1 MSAATAVRPRRIAI
15 VSHSRAR
22 IGGVESYVATL
33 VPALRRSGHTVG
45 CWFETA
51 GHGPDR
57 VIAADDRGPCWV
69 ASEQAGAA
77 VGELA
82 AWRPDVI
89 YAHGLVSPS
98 HERAVM
104 RVAPAVFFAH
114 AYYGVCVSGTKSWQ
128 LPVVQPCQ
136 RTFGPACLAEYYP
149 RRCGGWNPLTL
160 ARHYQLQRDRLEL
173 LRGYARI
180 LVASRHMADEY
191 ARHGL
196 GSSVRVVSL
205 PVESARPKAGVATP
219 ADDPRRPWRLLFLG
233 RFEST
238 KGVDIALES
247 AAIVASATAR
257 EVHLQLS
264 GEGSRRARLASRAA
278 ALVGQRANLRV
289 EMTPWLSSDAAADAL
304 DHADL
309 LLVPSLWPEP
319 FGMVGVEAARRGVPS
334 VAFAVG
340 GIPEWLID
348 GATGTLV
355 PPRPP
360 TAKAFAAAITATL
373 SNDGAWRGMRAA
385 CPGAVRRFDVDTH
398 LQALDAV
405 FDEVSGADIL
415 KAGAA
420 RHHGA
425 EAREAWDL

>member
-1 MSAATAVRPRRIAI
+1 MSADASRRPRRIAI

-22 IGGVESYVATL
+22 LGGVESYVATL
-33 VPALRRSGHTVG
+33 VPALQRAGHAVG

-51 GHGPDR
+51 GHGADS
-57 VIAADDRGPCWV
+57 VIGPNDQVPCWV
-69 ASEQAGAA
+69 ASEQTGAA

-82 AWRPDVI
+82 AWKPDVV
-89 YAHGLVSPS
+89 YAHGLASPS
-98 HERAVM
+98 HERALM
-104 RVAPAVFFAH
+104 GVAPAVFFAH
-114 AYYGVCVSGTKSWQ
+114 SYYGVCISGTKSWQ
-128 LPVVQPCQ
+128 VPVVQPCQ
-136 RTFGPACLAEYYP
+136 RRFGPACLAEYYP

-160 ARHYQLQRDRLEL
+160 ARQYHLQRDRLEL

-180 LVASRHMADEY
+180 LVASRHMAEEY

-205 PVESARPKAGVATP
+205 PVESPQPMAAGTAAA
-219 ADDPRRPWRLLFLG
+219 ADPDRPWRLLFLG
-233 RFEST
+233 RFEAT

-247 AAIVASATAR
+247 AAIVASAASR
-257 EVHLQLS
+257 AVHLQLS
-264 GEGSRRARLASRAA
+264 GDGSRRSRLVSRAA
-278 ALVGQRANLRV
+278 TLMGRQSNLRV
-289 EMTPWLSSDAAADAL
+289 EVTPWLSSDAAADAL

-355 PPRPP
+355 APRPATP
-360 TAKAFAAAITATL
+360 EAFAAAITATL
-373 SNDGAWRGMRAA
+373 SNGGAWQAMRAA
-385 CPGAVRRFDVDTH
+385 CPDAARRFDVDAH

-405 FDEVSGADIL
+405 FEEVSGAS
-415 KAGAA
+415 GYAA
-420 RHHGA
+420 
-425 EAREAWDL
+425 

>member
-1 MSAATAVRPRRIAI
+1 MSAATARRPRRIAI

-22 IGGVESYVATL
+22 VGGVESYVATL
-33 VPALRRSGHTVG
+33 VPALRRAGHVVG

-51 GHGPDR
+51 GHGAES
-57 VIAADDRGPCWV
+57 VIAPGDQVPCWV

-82 AWRPDVI
+82 AWKPDVV
-89 YAHGLVSPS
+89 YAHGLSSPS

-104 RVAPAVFFAH
+104 GVAPVVFFAH
-114 AYYGVCVSGTKSWQ
+114 SYYGVCVSGTKSWQ

-149 RRCGGWNPLTL
+149 RHCGGWNPLTL
-160 ARHYQLQRDRLEL
+160 ARQYQLQRDRLEL

-191 ARHGL
+191 TRHGL
-196 GSSVRVVSL
+196 GASVRVVSL
-205 PVESARPKAGVATP
+205 PVESSQPRPLGTEP

-238 KGVDIALES
+238 KGVHIALES
-247 AAIVASATAR
+247 AAIVASATSR
-257 EVHLQLS
+257 DVHLQLS
-264 GEGSRRARLASRAA
+264 GEGSRRSRLASRAA
-278 ALVGQRANLRV
+278 TLMGQRENLRV
-289 EMTPWLSSDAAADAL
+289 EITPWLSTHAAADAL
-304 DHADL
+304 DRADL

-319 FGMVGVEAARRGVPS
+319 FGMVGVEAARHGVPS

-355 PPRPP
+355 PQRPA
-360 TAKAFAAAITATL
+360 TAPAFAAGITATL
-373 SNDGAWRGMRAA
+373 SNDRAWKGMRAA
-385 CPGAVRRFDVDTH
+385 CPDAARRFDVDTH
-398 LQALDAV
+398 LRALDAV
-405 FDEVSGADIL
+405 FDEVSGAP
-415 KAGAA
+415 GYAA
-420 RHHGA
+420 
-425 EAREAWDL
+425 

>member
-1 MSAATAVRPRRIAI
+1 MIAGRARHPRRIAI

-22 IGGVESYVATL
+22 VGGVESYVATL
-33 VPALRRSGHTVG
+33 VPALRRAGHAVG

-57 VIAADDRGPCWV
+57 VIAPDDHGPFWV

-82 AWRPDVI
+82 AWKPDVV
-89 YAHGLVSPS
+89 YVHGLASPV

-114 AYYGVCVSGTKSWQ
+114 SYYGVCISGTKSWQ

-136 RTFGPACLAEYYP
+136 RTFGLACLAEYYP
-149 RRCGGWNPLTL
+149 RRCGGWNPMTL
-160 ARHYQLQRDRLEL
+160 ARQYRLQRDRLEL

-191 ARHGL
+191 GRHGL

-205 PVESARPKAGVATP
+205 PVEPPPPRAAGPEP

-247 AAIVASATAR
+247 AAIAASTTSR

-264 GEGSRRARLASRAA
+264 GEGSRRSRVAARAT
-278 ALVGQRANLRV
+278 ALMGQRANLRV
-289 EMTPWLSSDAAADAL
+289 EMTPWLSSEAAADAL
-304 DHADL
+304 DRADL

-355 PPRPP
+355 PPRPA
-360 TAKAFAAAITATL
+360 TARAFAAGVTATL
-373 SNDGAWRGMRAA
+373 ANDGARRMMRAA
-385 CPGAVRRFDVDTH
+385 CPDAARRFDVDTH

-405 FDEVSGADIL
+405 FDDVSGAP
-415 KAGAA
+415 GYAA
-420 RHHGA
+420 
-425 EAREAWDL
+425 